1 MVACEVLAS
10 IGCGVVGVLLFAVLW
25 VVAPASEVVVCVG
38 LLCAL
43 MGSLSCVLVFGCN
56 LYADLSMAA
65 SAVVVQIIR
74 GSAVQQ
80 LLSGS
85 SCGGGCVAELWWL
98 CVGSCAAA
106 REWRKAAAGQAA
118 AFMEAG
124 GGGLQAEHK
133 PATTSTA
140 QPRPTNSTN
149 LAKHNHKLSTII
161 TN

>member
-43 MGSLSCVLVFGCN
+43 IGSLSCVVVFGC
-56 LYADLSMAA
+56 M
-65 SAVVVQIIR
+65 QICR
-74 GSAVQQ
+74 WQLLQLWSRQ
-80 LLSGS
+80 LLSER
-85 SCGGGCVAELWWL
+85 SCGGGCGG

-124 GGGLQAEHK
+124 GGGLQAEHR

-149 LAKHNHKLSTII
+149 LAKHNHNFSTII